1 MLLWPIFG
9 DWVGAT
15 KMRSCCSMLWIC
27 KISKSYELEIWPSL
41 PWTSG
46 NLQKL
51 EKFFDW
57 SIFAVS
63 KFVFK
68 SFFLPCFAVFPCAF
82 AKSAMFSFETK
93 GMKDAV
99 KLKMHEAKKRT
110 LVSKA
115 RRDFKVWKSERN
127 QKCMKCV
134 AKGVSFFHVFS
145 VRHIDVFSARSSW
158 KRNLCLGKI
167 LDMSY
172 EYNNIYESYDMHKK
186 GRRRKIRGRHIC

>member
-115 RRDFKVWKSERN
+115 RRDFKVWKSESCRGCSTRCFGHTN
-127 QKCMKCV
+127 
-134 AKGVSFFHVFS
+134 F
-145 VRHIDVFSARSSW
+145 
-158 KRNLCLGKI
+158 NLP
-167 LDMSY
+167 
-172 EYNNIYESYDMHKK
+172 
-186 GRRRKIRGRHIC
+186 GRLSGQAASLELNLVQSGSTPRC